1 MEIGQTF
8 SVNIGN
14 FSDLNMND
22 DINSMDLSFEMLTSQ
37 STASLSLPINLFS
50 SISNVTNN
58 TRITH
63 AVFLSDSL
71 FLRRQNNNM
80 EVGSIIVSASIVS
93 VDGLKPPVTL
103 RFLKNPVMT
112 ATITAICLIYYSIYL
127 ISFRLSMVQIL
138 SALFGTQC

>member
-1 MEIGQTF
+1 MEIGQIF
-8 SVNIGN
+8 SVNLGN
-14 FSDLNMND
+14 ISDLNMND
-22 DINSMDLSFEMLTSQ
+22 DIDSNDLSFEMLTSQ

-80 EVGSIIVSASIVS
+80 EVGSIILSASIVGSDS

-103 RFLKNPVMT
+103 RFFKNPVMT
-112 ATITAICLIYYSIYL
+112 ATITAICLI
-127 ISFRLSMVQIL
+127 
-138 SALFGTQC
+138 